1 MRKIIR
7 RIILRLPMRA
17 IWSGAVS
24 FGLIHIPV
32 KLYAAAEDKG
42 PDLDMLRRQDL
53 CPIRYA
59 RGP

>member
-1 MRKIIR
+1 
-7 RIILRLPMRA
+7 MRA

-24 FGLIHIPV
+24 FGLINIPV
-32 KLYAAAEDKG
+32 KLYVAAEDKG
-42 PDLDMLRRQDL
+42 PDLDMLRRQAL